1 MAIFQVK
8 DSKLLPFE
16 PTTFSDAGFKERA
29 DLQRLL
35 KQQIGII
42 APDTLVIAEEYGEW
56 EDSRRRIDLLAL
68 DKNADVVVIELKRS
82 EDGGHMELQALR
94 YAAMVSKLTFEAAVD
109 AFQLYLSSIG
119 VEADARQRILEF
131 LDWEEP
137 DDEKFAQDVRI
148 VLASAEFSREV
159 TTCVLWLNECGIDI
173 KCVRMRPYK
182 DSGRLLIDVQQVI
195 PLPEAEQYQ
204 VQIRKKEV
212 VERAARAQDRDLT
225 RYDVTVGSEVFSN
238 LPKRRAILRVVR
250 GLCNAGID
258 PEEIGRLI
266 TWKPDAIRS
275 IRGTLDSNT
284 FQQSLAAIPQS
295 RGDKVNP
302 RRYFVG
308 QDELIHAN
316 GKTYA
321 LTNQWGLSTTKAIDT
336 LLLQVP
342 TQHISY
348 CATQALP

>member
-1 MAIFQVK
+1 MPIFQVL
-8 DSKLLPFE
+8 DDKLLPFE
-16 PTTFSDAGFKERA
+16 PTTFSAAGFRERA

-35 KQQIGII
+35 KQQIGVI

-94 YAAMVSKLTFEAAVD
+94 YAAMVSKLTFGEAVD
-109 AFQLYLSSIG
+109 AFQQYLSSLG
-119 VEADARQRILEF
+119 DEADARQRILEF
-131 LDWEEP
+131 LEWEEP

-159 TTCVLWLNECGIDI
+159 TTCVLWLNECGLDI

-204 VQIRKKEV
+204 VQIRKKDV
-212 VERAARAQDRDLT
+212 VERAARAQGRDFT
-225 RYDVTVGSEVFSN
+225 RYDVTVGTQIFSN
-238 LPKRRAILRVVR
+238 LPKRRAVLHVVR
-250 GLCNAGID
+250 GLCAGGID
-258 PEEIGRLI
+258 PEEIRRLI
-266 TWKPDAIRS
+266 TWRSDAMRS
-275 IRGTLDSNT
+275 VEGTLQSNDFT
-284 FQQSLAAIPQS
+284 TALTTSSAS
-295 RGDKVNP
+295 RGNKLDP
-302 RRYFVG
+302 RRYFIG
-308 QDELIHAN
+308 EDELIHAN

-321 LTNQWGLSTTKAIDT
+321 VTNQWGRSTTRTIDA
-336 LLLQVP
+336 LLQAFP
-342 TQHISY
+342 TRHISY
-348 CATQALP
+348 REAEASP